1 MILSLVHSDGGLGA
15 ALVARVVVKTAV
27 VVSAIKDIKKMI
39 NQFLYLIP
47 FSLRAKEQYPL
58 DLNTCPAW
66 GWLALRIA

>member
-58 DLNTCPAW
+58 GLNTCPDH
-66 GWLALRIA
+66 IEYK